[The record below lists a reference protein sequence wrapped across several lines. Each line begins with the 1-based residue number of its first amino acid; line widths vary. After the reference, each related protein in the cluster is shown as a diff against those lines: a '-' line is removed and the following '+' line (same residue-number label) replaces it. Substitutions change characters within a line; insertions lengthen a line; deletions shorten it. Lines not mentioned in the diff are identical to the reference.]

1 MLTRAALDRRYA
13 NMEGWSGR
21 QGPYQDAVKRYVDFE
36 PKSVLDVGCALGDG
50 LRDAQKRWPNAA
62 LGGIDLSL
70 VAIQKAQE
78 RLGGGSFWS
87 FDITKKKE
95 LVPNFDLVLCI
106 HTLEHLSQHPLVV
119 TKAVVWLRNLATQML
134 IIMVP
139 YRLAIPHLDHRMLFG
154 IKSFDGLQPT
164 LVECMGENHIVAVWR
179 KPNAG
184 T

>member
-1 MLTRAALDRRYA
+1 MLTREALNKRYA

-21 QGPYQDAVKRYVDFE
+21 QGPYQEAVKRYVDFE

-50 LRDAQKRWPNAA
+50 LLVAQKLWPSAT
-62 LGGIDLSL
+62 LGGIDLSE
-70 VAIQKAQE
+70 VATQKAQV
-78 RLGGGSFWS
+78 RLKGGTFWS

-139 YRLAIPHLDHRMLFG
+139 YRLRNRHPDHRMLFG
-154 IKSFDGLQPT
+154 IKSFDSLQPT